1 MINLFHDF
9 FCQISWRILAI
20 WIYCVGWDED
30 QFRETSRSLA
40 RQCWISRCLRRY
52 IKLNCRNFNCQGRRK
67 ICRWRFE
74 ISKRRATIMCDFFTQ
89 EKTFANLLPPWWQV
103 ESEKGMVESNSYLI
117 ILRPVWSPYHNFLPN
132 DKFETRQKTLELSLD
147 TKSTWLKKLS

>member
-1 MINLFHDF
+1 MINLFHEF

-74 ISKRRATIMCDFFTQ
+74 ISKRRATIMCDLFTQ

-103 ESEKGMVESNSYLI
+103 ESEKGMIESNSYLV

>member
-52 IKLNCRNFNCQGRRK
+52 IKLNCRNINCQGRRK

-74 ISKRRATIMCDFFTQ
+74 ISKRRATIMCDLFTQ
-89 EKTFANLLPPWWQV
+89 EEASANLLPPWWQV
-103 ESEKGMVESNSYLI
+103 KSEKGTIKSNSYLAI
-117 ILRPVWSPYHNFLPN
+117 SRPVWSPYDNFLTN
-132 DKFETRQKTLELSLD
+132 DEFETRQNTRLLLLLSFAAN
-147 TKSTWLKKLS
+147 LKKK